1 MGIHLD
7 SREPTKFRKM
17 FTAKGLDFEI
27 RQLMTGDVVVWNDE
41 NPDVRAVIERK
52 RLDDLVS
59 GAYGNR
65 MWEQFSRMAEE
76 DFGILIITGNFKK
89 LTAKMPFRVMS
100 QIMEETIATAV
111 IRYNFRSVIWLIE
124 GVDDAN
130 ELGFIMMVKMIQKV
144 VDGQMDMI
152 PQKKIKIAKDK
163 RIQTLINLFGL
174 DIGTSKKLLEDYGTV
189 RKIMELT
196 DTQLVKVK
204 GVGPAKLKLIRFIMD
219 ESFNKGNFKE
229 ETAEEKKCT
238 KCGNLM
244 TIIKM
249 SSGNIFTCKKC
260 TFGHLQ

>member
-7 SREPTKFRKM
+7 SREPTKYRRM
-17 FTAKGLDFEI
+17 FTAKGLDHEI
-27 RQLMTGDVVVWNDE
+27 RQLETGDVHVWNDD
-41 NPDVRAVIERK
+41 NPDVKAVIERK

-65 MWEQFSRMAEE
+65 MWDQFARMSEEQ
-76 DFGILIITGNFKK
+76 FGILVITGNFKK
-89 LTAKMPFRVMS
+89 LTAKMSFRVMN

-111 IRYNFRSVIWLIE
+111 IKYNFRSVIWLIE

-130 ELGFIMMVKMIQKV
+130 ETGFIMMVKMVQKI

-152 PQKKIKIAKDK
+152 PQKKIKAAKDK

-174 DIGTSKKLLEDYGTV
+174 DISASKKLLEKHGTI
-189 RKIMELT
+189 RKIMDLSDAEL
-196 DTQLVKVK
+196 LKVNK
-204 GVGPAKLKLIRFIMD
+204 IGPAKVKLIRHIMD

-229 ETAEEKKCT
+229 EPATEKKCT
-238 KCGNLM
+238 KCGSQM

-249 SSGNIFTCKKC
+249 SSGNIFTCKTC
-260 TFGHLQ
+260 IGLIR